1 MNQVEAYRI
10 ETITGK
16 DDAWSYTIADDY
28 TSPAHPLPNKRTTTV
43 ASACFAILFLLP
55 TANSGLLTLQIHAAF
70 RKGLSQ
76 GCVFEI
82 AGAEI
87 LRGTEGCRRA
97 SPLALAHAA
106 DGVARGHVGV
116 VV

>member
-10 ETITGK
+10 ETIAGK
-16 DDAWSYTIADDY
+16 NGARSYSITDDY
-28 TSPAHPLPNKRTTTV
+28 TSSAHPLPNQRTTTV
-43 ASACFAILFLLP
+43 ASARFTLWFLRP
-55 TANSGLLTLQIHAAF
+55 SVNSGPLTPQIYAAF
-70 RKGLSQ
+70 RKSLSQ
-76 GCVFEI
+76 GCVLEV

-87 LRGTEGCRRA
+87 LRGTEGCGGA
-97 SPLALAHAA
+97 CPLALAHAA